1 MDCLPSFVRRARF
14 HPKRQVLFAFLKS
27 LGVPLALSMATPE
40 ATPRA
45 AAARWREAALSPW
58 SPPEQGASPSLA
70 SPSLDG
76 YVPFGAEPA
85 PRRALRP
92 LNGRTNDAS
101 GPRKR
106 TPQGRGSQ
114 LAPSKDTPSAA
125 LPHCSPEQNS
135 RFAALRQSAAQ
146 SFDPEVHESMLREL
160 WQRGKLGDDFARV
173 SPCWRTLGFR
183 QDDPGLDLQG
193 CGALGLRQLVH
204 FCARGGAEAALAPDN
219 FPVSP
224 FPLATAS
231 LNVTLSLCCHLRLLP
246 AASSSQ
252 PPCMDP
258 TLRHFLRLSAELE
271 PACALDLMHAEC
283 LRGRRLEE
291 GHHL

>member
-1 MDCLPSFVRRARF
+1 M
-14 HPKRQVLFAFLKS
+14 
-27 LGVPLALSMATPE
+27 
-40 ATPRA
+40 
-45 AAARWREAALSPW
+45 
-58 SPPEQGASPSLA
+58 
-70 SPSLDG
+70 
-76 YVPFGAEPA
+76 
-85 PRRALRP
+85 
-92 LNGRTNDAS
+92 
-101 GPRKR
+101 
-106 TPQGRGSQ
+106 
-114 LAPSKDTPSAA
+114 AA

-146 SFDPEVHESMLREL
+146 SFDPEVHEPMLREL

-183 QDDPGLDLQG
+183 QDDPGIDLQG

-231 LNVTLSLCCHLRLLP
+231 LNVTLTLCCHLRLLP

-252 PPCMDP
+252 V
-258 TLRHFLRLSAELE
+258 RVRVRVRVRLGL
-271 PACALDLMHAEC
+271 
-283 LRGRRLEE
+283 G
-291 GHHL
+291 